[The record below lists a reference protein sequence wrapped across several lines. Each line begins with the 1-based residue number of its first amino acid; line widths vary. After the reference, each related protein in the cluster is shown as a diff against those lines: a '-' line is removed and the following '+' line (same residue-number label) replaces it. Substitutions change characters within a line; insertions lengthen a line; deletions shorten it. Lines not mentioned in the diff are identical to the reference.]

1 MTQQQDLPLEK
12 LKALIPRLA
21 STHDGEVVAT
31 ARAIERILAR
41 FGCDWHDLVSVIG
54 PTAAQPAPPPRPDFE
69 DNADWRPMAAFC
81 ADRAVRLTDKEQKFV
96 FDLLAHWRGGLTI
109 KQAAWLERIAMRLA
123 SSAA

>member
-1 MTQQQDLPLEK
+1 MNQQQDLPIEK

-31 ARAIERILAR
+31 ARAIERILQR

-54 PTAAQPAPPPRPDFE
+54 PAAPAKQQEPDF
-69 DNADWRPMAAFC
+69 DGVSWRPMAAFC
-81 ADRAVRLTDKEQKFV
+81 ADRAARLSDKEQKFV

-109 KQAAWLERIAMRLA
+109 KQAAWLERIAMRLG